1 MNFPSSRLLRSSP
14 LVPSRA
20 LFRLPSSFFFP
31 PPSCFRFHAYQ
42 HKPLGRSTP
51 LHRSSKF
58 FLFIEGRRL
67 AGPSN
72 LETTIFSSPPFS
84 SSSFFLLLL
93 LQNRTDGRAFPPRLS
108 ASCAPGSRAPSS
120 IDETATRYV
129 EISSSSSSPL
139 SRRSRAGGDANRF
152 LVAPVA
158 PCRSNANR
166 STLLR
171 FPFRKNRHSIVY
183 LHLRLLLERDRS
195 PRINNGPPPFP
206 ALLSRTMERN
216 YDSLRLGVIFLPPIV
231 RHPEVSNT
239 DHGNFHGI
247 MADFAPV
254 SFFSFFFF
262 LIVTYGIIGSI
273 SFLPFFFLREF
284 SNEMRVPKF
293 SRLK

>member
-139 SRRSRAGGDANRF
+139 SRRSRAGATRIASSLPPLHLAALTPTGARCYVSRSARIVIPSSTFICDYCWNVTDR
-152 LVAPVA
+152 LV
-158 PCRSNANR
+158 
-166 STLLR
+166 LIMGHHR
-171 FPFRKNRHSIVY
+171 FPLCFRGRWKEITT
-183 LHLRLLLERDRS
+183 
-195 PRINNGPPPFP
+195 PF
-206 ALLSRTMERN
+206 
-216 YDSLRLGVIFLPPIV
+216 DSV
-231 RHPEVSNT
+231 
-239 DHGNFHGI
+239 
-247 MADFAPV
+247 
-254 SFFSFFFF
+254 
-262 LIVTYGIIGSI
+262 
-273 SFLPFFFLREF
+273 
-284 SNEMRVPKF
+284 
-293 SRLK
+293 

>member
-120 IDETATRYV
+120 IDETALRRNILFLLLASFASIT
-129 EISSSSSSPL
+129 
-139 SRRSRAGGDANRF
+139 SRRRRESLPRCPR
-152 LVAPVA
+152 
-158 PCRSNANR
+158 C
-166 STLLR
+166 TLPL
-171 FPFRKNRHSIVY
+171 
-183 LHLRLLLERDRS
+183 
-195 PRINNGPPPFP
+195 
-206 ALLSRTMERN
+206 
-216 YDSLRLGVIFLPPIV
+216 
-231 RHPEVSNT
+231 
-239 DHGNFHGI
+239 
-247 MADFAPV
+247 
-254 SFFSFFFF
+254 
-262 LIVTYGIIGSI
+262 
-273 SFLPFFFLREF
+273 
-284 SNEMRVPKF
+284 
-293 SRLK
+293 